1 MREMIGLDVMRLVKH
16 PAIFEMQYCKMAG
29 LRTELFERLLKVLDI
44 DRAPDANR
52 DHKKGVEI
60 LDVVKPL
67 SVFAAKL
74 QPFTQK
80 TKGLS
85 AHAIAVRSA
94 LLAAREPAILLFH
107 DLPVACGFTDFSDR
121 GTSSRAVD
129 LFVAE
134 LKNSLNELR
143 MAYPALLDRI
153 KTGIVEAFDLRGAAT
168 EFRTA
173 LGRRARQLLLAVTEP
188 RMKAFCNRLLDTEL
202 SDSEWIESVGSLMC
216 SVPPSKW
223 MDADVE
229 RFGQELAQ
237 VCARFQRVEALAFT
251 KLQEHDT
258 ESAMRLSITQLNGSE
273 TDRVIYVTKGEE
285 AQVGEIEKRVAD
297 MLAES
302 SNVGLAG
309 AVRALWKALRAH
321 SEEMVQ

>member
-1 MREMIGLDVMRLVKH
+1 
-16 PAIFEMQYCKMAG
+16 
-29 LRTELFERLLKVLDI
+29 
-44 DRAPDANR
+44 
-52 DHKKGVEI
+52 
-60 LDVVKPL
+60 
-67 SVFAAKL
+67 
-74 QPFTQK
+74 
-80 TKGLS
+80 
-85 AHAIAVRSA
+85 
-94 LLAAREPAILLFH
+94 
-107 DLPVACGFTDFSDR
+107 
-121 GTSSRAVD
+121 
-129 LFVAE
+129 
-134 LKNSLNELR
+134 
-143 MAYPALLDRI
+143 
-153 KTGIVEAFDLRGAAT
+153 
-168 EFRTA
+168 
-173 LGRRARQLLLAVTEP
+173 
-188 RMKAFCNRLLDTEL
+188 
-202 SDSEWIESVGSLMC
+202 
-216 SVPPSKW
+216 